1 MYIHFV
7 GKHRIIESEKGLGS
21 TENHR
26 IFFLYK
32 ILLYTFIDQNLSDI
46 QLFTVKKQ
54 LEMQLL
60 TLDDKEK
67 TSTFGVYGLT
77 LCIKISNLKLLLGAN
92 LGILVQTF
100 AKGLLFYISCIVCS
114 RTLKK

>member
-32 ILLYTFIDQNLSDI
+32 ILLYTFIDQNLSD
-46 QLFTVKKQ
+46 
-54 LEMQLL
+54 MQLL

-77 LCIKISNLKLLLGAN
+77 LCIKISKLWSSKATFGSQFGHFGSNFRKRLV
-92 LGILVQTF
+92 ILHIMYCV
-100 AKGLLFYISCIVCS
+100 
-114 RTLKK
+114 

>member
-46 QLFTVKKQ
+46 QLFTIKKQ

-77 LCIKISNLKLLLGAN
+77 LCIKISKLWSSKATFGSQFGHFGSNFRKRLV
-92 LGILVQTF
+92 ILHIMYCV
-100 AKGLLFYISCIVCS
+100 
-114 RTLKK
+114 